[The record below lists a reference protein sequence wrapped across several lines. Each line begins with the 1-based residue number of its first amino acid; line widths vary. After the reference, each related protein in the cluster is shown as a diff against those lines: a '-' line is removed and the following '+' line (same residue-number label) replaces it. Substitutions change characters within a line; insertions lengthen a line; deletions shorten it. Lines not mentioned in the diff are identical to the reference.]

1 MTHFWQHSHLEWVT
15 LDTSCPR
22 KENCV
27 ARPTTMGPKYFWV
40 NIWIVFA
47 YMYLHRQSL
56 CQVLFISI
64 LGHSKSLWVIY
75 WHNHN
80 CSTWCVKVLLHERC
94 GQTVCARQGLAN
106 GKNRNN
112 SIKRYLITGHPYHS
126 FLPPFSSI
134 LWRKETMNPPLF
146 SFSLCTCSV
155 KTVWLCST
163 LYMLNRKDS
172 CTLELIWEWSETV
185 ILSNIIKEI

>member
-1 MTHFWQHSHLEWVT
+1 MTETF
-15 LDTSCPR
+15 
-22 KENCV
+22 
-27 ARPTTMGPKYFWV
+27 
-40 NIWIVFA
+40 
-47 YMYLHRQSL
+47 
-56 CQVLFISI
+56 VL
-64 LGHSKSLWVIY
+64 LK
-75 WHNHN
+75 
-80 CSTWCVKVLLHERC
+80 CVKVLLHKRS

-155 KTVWLCST
+155 KTVWLCSST
-163 LYMLNRKDS
+163 CSREKIAVTTNWSENEVKQLCVFNLFQNGHKMMKSKVNLVFSFKVQI
-172 CTLELIWEWSETV
+172 IWEGPKIWKHLPLV
-185 ILSNIIKEI
+185 IEIT